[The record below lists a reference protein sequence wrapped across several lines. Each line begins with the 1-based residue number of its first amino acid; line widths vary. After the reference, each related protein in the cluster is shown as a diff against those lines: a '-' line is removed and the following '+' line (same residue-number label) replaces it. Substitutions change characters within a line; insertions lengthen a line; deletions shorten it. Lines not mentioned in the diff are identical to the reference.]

1 MSVLR
6 MQKYCRKENKC
17 MDYTREIIK
26 KVDSMSGSKSSFC
39 VFSDWVK
46 CTALTIAQ
54 SVYYN
59 EKREKQFLEIINE
72 YPKYEFAKMTAML
85 TQTFEDKFGDVLGNL
100 FMMSGWGNKN
110 TGQFFTPY
118 SLSLACANLQ
128 KYSKDDI
135 LEMNEPSAGAGGMVI
150 AVAQTMKEQDINYQ
164 KKLRVVAQDLDWN
177 ALYMC
182 YIQLSLLGI
191 DAKCVQ
197 GDTLE
202 NKNFDNLAENVFL
215 TPMYFLNGCVW

>member
-1 MSVLR
+1 
-6 MQKYCRKENKC
+6 

-26 KVDSMSGSKSSFC
+26 KIDSMSGSKSSFQ

-46 CTALTIAQ
+46 CAALSIAQ
-54 SVYYN
+54 SIYYS
-59 EKREKQFLEIINE
+59 EKREKQFLETISE
-72 YPKYEFAKMTAML
+72 YPKDEFSKMSGML
-85 TQTFEDKFGDVLGNL
+85 AETLEDKFCDVLGNL

-118 SLSLACANLQ
+118 SLSLACANFQ
-128 KYSKDDI
+128 DYSKEDI
-135 LEMNEPSAGAGGMVI
+135 VEMNEPSAGAGGMVI
-150 AVAQTMKEQDINYQ
+150 AVAQTMKEQGGNYQ
-164 KKLRVVAQDLDWN
+164 KKLRVIAQDLDWS

-202 NKNFDNLAENVFL
+202 NKKIENLGENVFL
-215 TPMYFLNGCVW
+215 TPMYLLNGCAW